1 MAGAGIGGAGP
12 PNPHSAVQVK
22 LKLGPHSL
30 SFPQFEPGHIREEDG
45 VNSGV
50 QSSPGQEE
58 EEEEVR
64 RQVRCVAAAESHW
77 LLHTMNILQCNL
89 WLLPPTCTGDK
100 NSFEKDLAVKEVLP
114 FSWKSW
120 RQASWD
126 KIPSFAEKNV
136 SLDNKSYSI

>member
-12 PNPHSAVQVK
+12 PNPHSADQVK

-58 EEEEVR
+58 EEEEFR

-89 WLLPPTCTGDK
+89 WLLPSTCTGDK
-100 NSFEKDLAVKEVLP
+100 NSFEKDLAVKEVFT
-114 FSWKSW
+114 FSWKSR
-120 RQASWD
+120 RQSFCD
-126 KIPSFAEKNV
+126 IIQGRPTIP
-136 SLDNKSYSI
+136 